1 MLFFLS
7 FSIYLL
13 LLLKG
18 NAENDEERPCYISGG
33 EKGRQ
38 GEVGEGGYLS
48 LDFAF

>member
-1 MLFFLS
+1 MLKTTK
-7 FSIYLL
+7 
-13 LLLKG
+13 KG
-18 NAENDEERPCYISGG
+18 HVIFQGG